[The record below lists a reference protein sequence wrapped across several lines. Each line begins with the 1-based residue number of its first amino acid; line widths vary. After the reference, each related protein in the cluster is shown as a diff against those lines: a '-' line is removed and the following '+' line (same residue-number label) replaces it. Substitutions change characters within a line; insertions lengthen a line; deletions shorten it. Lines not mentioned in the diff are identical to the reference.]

1 MAAETKVEDIIQQ
14 AIAREEDS
22 YALHTKAKGMVRPS
36 HVKGLLEDLAQAE
49 LGHKAKLEGLLKGDV
64 KTVIAPERSEKVVD
78 LKISDYLKP
87 ISLNEI
93 EGIQDV
99 LLLAMQNEK
108 EARDFY
114 TEMAQST
121 TGTTRDLFEFL
132 ANEELKHKNKVETI
146 YEEIV
151 YQDF

>member
-1 MAAETKVEDIIQQ
+1 MAKDTRVEDIIQQ

-22 YALHTKAKGMVRPS
+22 YALYTKAKEMVRPS

-49 LGHKAKLEGLLKGDV
+49 LGHKAKLESLLKDDV
-64 KTVIAPERSEKVVD
+64 ERVIAPEHREKVVD

-87 ISLNEI
+87 VSLDEVAGIS
-93 EGIQDV
+93 DV

-114 TEMAQST
+114 AEMAQRT
-121 TGTTRDLFEFL
+121 TGTAKNLFEFL
-132 ANEELKHKNKVETI
+132 ANEELKHKNQVETI